1 MMLYPYWHYIDAYR
15 AAVAAC
21 DVPVDVSRAE
31 WIAER
36 WDADTGYKPGTAL
49 GTKLMQYIYEHEPLL
64 WYAVHRGHSI
74 AALRRD

>member
-1 MMLYPYWHYIDAYR
+1 MTLYPYWHYVEAYR
-15 AAVAAC
+15 AAVEAG
-21 DVPVDVSRAE
+21 DVPGDVSRDE
-31 WIAER
+31 WVAER

-49 GTKLMQYIYEHEPLL
+49 AAKLIPYLHEQDPLL